1 MFIKENV
8 QSKCISGKFKFYVT
22 NMILN
27 KYIVET
33 DRVKKKWKTSIMVD
47 FHLIQ

>member
-22 NMILN
+22 NMLKI
-27 KYIVET
+27 YIVET
-33 DRVKKKWKTSIMVD
+33 DRVKKK
-47 FHLIQ
+47 